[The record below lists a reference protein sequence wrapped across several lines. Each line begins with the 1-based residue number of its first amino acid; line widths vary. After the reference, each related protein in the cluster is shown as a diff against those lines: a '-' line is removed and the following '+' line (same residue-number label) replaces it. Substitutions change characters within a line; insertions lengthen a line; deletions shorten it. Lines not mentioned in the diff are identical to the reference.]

1 MNEALFLK
9 RCEKERNNAKNYFEK
24 IGLLQNDSII
34 FDCGWNGSSQYL
46 LNRVLTNIGYS
57 KENRFVYVGILD
69 TVKSRRQLKNTEY
82 DTYLFDID
90 KNKRIQQEL
99 NSVVALLELF
109 LARRQNHYFNMAK
122 MN

>member
-1 MNEALFLK
+1 MQKTTLRKLACCRMTALF
-9 RCEKERNNAKNYFEK
+9 
-24 IGLLQNDSII
+24 

-90 KNKRIQQEL
+90 KNKRF
-99 NSVVALLELF
+99 S
-109 LARRQNHYFNMAK
+109 RS
-122 MN
+122 